1 MMTDEEAAR
10 LIGLP
15 TATFP
20 SWTQGVLITDTHQD
34 DNPIIYAN
42 AGFSRLTGYGLE
54 EILGRNCRFLQ
65 GEGSDPGTVA
75 RIRQAIA
82 YRRGFQGEILNYRR
96 DGTSFLNQLT
106 IGPAR
111 STEEGRYFI
120 GLQID
125 VTPAARRP
133 NNTGSS

>member
-65 GEGSDPGTVA
+65 GEGTDPGTVV

-82 YRRGFQGEILNYRR
+82 YRRGFQGDPQLSPGWHFFPQSAYDRPGTLDRGGPILHR
-96 DGTSFLNQLT
+96 
-106 IGPAR
+106 PA
-111 STEEGRYFI
+111 
-120 GLQID
+120 D
-125 VTPAARRP
+125 
-133 NNTGSS
+133 